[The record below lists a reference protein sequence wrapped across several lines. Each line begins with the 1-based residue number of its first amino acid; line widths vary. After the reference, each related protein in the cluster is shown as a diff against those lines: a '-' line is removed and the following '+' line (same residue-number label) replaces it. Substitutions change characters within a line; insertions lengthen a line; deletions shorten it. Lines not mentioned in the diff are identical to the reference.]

1 MAPEV
6 EARASCD
13 PSKMS
18 AFTLLA
24 ASQIRCLVRSLH
36 ASVDRHFV
44 NRLSPAD
51 LSIGVREGALS
62 AFS

>member
-1 MAPEV
+1 MAPKV
-6 EARASCD
+6 EARAGCD
-13 PSKMS
+13 PSKIS

-24 ASQIRCLVRSLH
+24 ASQICCLVGSLH

-44 NRLSPAD
+44 NRLSPVD
-51 LSIGVREGALS
+51 LLSGVREGALS